1 MTINKLPTTNSQS
14 PVAIRESLVANL
26 QSPIAIKAE
35 NICKMYR
42 LQKQRTFKEFLPA
55 LIGRKETVI
64 KFNALNHINIE
75 IKKGESLGILGRN
88 GSGKSTLL
96 KIIAGVTKPSDGR
109 ITVNGRIAPL
119 IELGAGFHPELTG
132 RENVYLNGSILGIRK
147 KQMDKLY
154 DQIVAFSELAE
165 FMDQPVKYYSSGMY
179 TRLAFSVAVAE
190 TPDILLV
197 DEILAVGDANFQK
210 KCLARME
217 EFRKSGSTMVMVSH
231 GPEQLEK
238 YCDKGLLLDQG
249 NQVFYGSIKEAVE

>member
-1 MTINKLPTTNSQS
+1 MDKHINNHRLSTVNQ
-14 PVAIRESLVANL
+14 RLL
-26 QSPIAIKAE
+26 AIKAE
-35 NICKMYR
+35 NISKKYR
-42 LQKQRTFKEFLPA
+42 LQKHRTFKEFLPA
-55 LIGRKETVI
+55 LIGMQDTVI
-64 KFNALNHINIE
+64 QFDALSHLNFE
-75 IKKGESLGILGRN
+75 LKKGESLGILGRN

-154 DQIVAFSELAE
+154 PEIVEFAELE
-165 FMDQPVKYYSSGMY
+165 KFMDQPIKYYSSGMY

-197 DEILAVGDANFQK
+197 DEILAVGDKKFQQ
-210 KCLARME
+210 KCLNRME

-238 YCDKGLLLDQG
+238 YCDKGLVLDRG
-249 NQVFYGSIKEAVE
+249 NALFYGDITEATKTYAELI